1 MIDYPNLISMAGLI
15 MGIVGIKVHEI
26 LKVNLSWRV
35 FAFIFLM
42 VGEIVPDFILL
53 FLSTAQMDTIVFF
66 FFYSSFVGMACL
78 VFMTLFDL
86 RKTLNSNYWCFILSY
101 FLAFYVVSLIF
112 SIFVYLS
119 PIYKVLY

>member
-1 MIDYPNLISMAGLI
+1 MAGLI